1 MRESLIIELSNGIKY
16 TIIDAIEYN
25 SFKYFLLTQVSK
37 DETQIA
43 NELEMCR
50 YDQVHNNL
58 DQITNEE
65 EYAIIKKIFDDRT
78 SKEKLEINIIHRI
91 DFDELIKLEVLSV
104 RKYDYK
110 FKYDGKIIH
119 KNIEFYSKTK
129 PKVGDAIYISYKFL
143 EDDML
148 SFGHI
153 KNIAE
158 VNHNNVLVIERANQ
172 RIYLRRYYG

>member
-1 MRESLIIELSNGIKY
+1 MRENLIIELSNGIKY

-37 DETQIA
+37 DETKIA
-43 NELEMCR
+43 AGFEICR
-50 YDQVHNNL
+50 YDHIHNNL

-65 EYAIIKKIFDDRT
+65 EYAIIKNIFDERT
-78 SKEKLEINIIHRI
+78 SKEQMEINIIHRI
-91 DFDELIKLEVLSV
+91 DFDELIKLEVLNV

-129 PKVGDAIYISYKFL
+129 PKIGDILYVSYKTL

-148 SFGHI
+148 SYGHI
-153 KNIAE
+153 KNIQE
-158 VNHNNVLVIERANQ
+158 VNHNNILVIERNNQ
-172 RIYLRRYYG
+172 KIYLRRYYG